1 MIAIRKKITFLLVGL
16 LLWVGLASAQVVEV
30 PDTNLR
36 EAIRQTL
43 ALPSGNALTRQDML
57 QLERLDNKS
66 TEKRGIANLTGLE
79 YATNLKEISLNQNR
93 ITDLSP
99 LSNLIQLEYLTAW
112 GNPIS
117 DLSPLAH
124 LTQLQTLDLGGCWV
138 SDITPLSNLVR
149 LTYANLRDNRI
160 VDITPLA
167 GLTQLKE
174 LRINDNRIIDFSP
187 LEGLS
192 LTLLEWDEPCELPS
206 LPIEQR
212 IKDRTFPS
220 VFAAWGDIGWSPV
233 EDLPALSETEQIA
246 LHDFYWS
253 SPYVGQHFFKMIY
266 GWRIVGVSGEAQN
279 LVDAYRTLNPNMI
292 FIAEVR
298 IRDANINTYGEDFP
312 YWLRNSGGNLIYDPE
327 LDNYFT
333 DFTQPGMQ
341 DIIVEQAVAVAKCGL
356 YDGIFFDSFAETH
369 LVLHGY
375 YSYEEEQRAK
385 DIILQ
390 RIRDAVR
397 SDFLIIIN
405 TNRFKIPR
413 RAWGINGIFMETIQ
427 DRNPLDDSI
436 EGDPYNYEGLKE
448 IESTLS
454 WAEDNLREPR
464 VNCLE
469 GWGTP
474 HEPPDSPRNK
484 RFMRVFTT
492 MSLTHSDGYVLYGMN
507 NTHQHIWHDFW
518 NANLGYPVDP
528 KSQPYQNIDGLFIRE
543 FTNGWAMYNRSGKTQ
558 VVTLPRV
565 STGVSSNKQD
575 ITHLLPDLDGEIYLR
590 KGKPFDLN
598 TDGTINVLDLI
609 LVSRSFG
616 TNRGDVNG
624 DGETNILDLT
634 LVGQQFEQEQ

>member
-279 LVDAYRTLNPNMI
+279 LVDAYRTLNPDMI
-292 FIAEVR
+292 FIGEVR

-312 YWLRNSGGNLIYDPE
+312 YWLRDSGGNLIYDPE

-436 EGDPYNYEGLKE
+436 EGDPYTYEGLKE
-448 IESTLS
+448 IESTLL
-454 WAEDNLREPR
+454 WAEAHLREPQ

-474 HEPPDSPRNK
+474 HEAPDSPRNK

-507 NTHQHIWHDFW
+507 NTHQHIWHSFW
-518 NANLGYPVDP
+518 DADLGRPVGM

-609 LVSRSFG
+609 LVSQSFG
-616 TNRGDVNG
+616 TTAGDVNG

>member
-390 RIRDAVR
+390 RIRNAVR